1 MGYRPDGEIS
11 TGSGNIP
18 PVDPALLARPDVR
31 DALAGHDIGALFRA
45 LSQSGWTQREI
56 AKATTMPQ
64 SSVSEIV
71 TGRRVIDYRV
81 LVRIADGLGIPRELM
96 NFAPGEGGGAYP
108 GDTEEISEE
117 VRAAM
122 RRRALLAAAGIAVVG
137 RPLQDISDLTP
148 LPAAPVPLPSQ
159 LLRVHAVKVRE
170 LTRGLDEA
178 GCAYGS
184 DPAVSSAA
192 SAWATRLLDVPGAEP
207 VKRALMSAVAEL
219 HIHAGWSAFD
229 AGLPE
234 LTMYHYTRGL
244 ELATATGDAYLQ
256 TIACNH
262 AGLATVEHGHPDDG
276 LKLLQLGQLNA
287 RKIPTDDG
295 RMMVVGE
302 CSPVAAEACAR
313 ADSATALFR
322 LGYPEAAD
330 TEVATSRELWTP
342 TSTDPAGDL
351 DYVAASL
358 ALDRGR
364 LDIAEPFAAASL
376 QRWEGGSRRAR
387 TGSLILLATIHV
399 RAGEPDGPRLAHEA
413 ITGVTKLSSMRARR
427 RLEPLVAA
435 LHARPGSDTR
445 ELARTAHHIAT
456 TRA

>member
-1 MGYRPDGEIS
+1 MGDRPDGN
-11 TGSGNIP
+11 TP
-18 PVDPALLARPDVR
+18 PVDPALLARPDVC

-45 LSQSGWTQREI
+45 LGQSGWTQREI

-96 NFAPGEGGGAYP
+96 NFTSGDGGAYP
-108 GDTEEISEE
+108 GGTDPTEEISEE

-148 LPAAPVPLPSQ
+148 LPGPAPVPLPSRI
-159 LLRVHAVKVRE
+159 LGVHVVKVRD
-170 LTRGLDEA
+170 LTRRLAEA

-184 DPAVSSAA
+184 DPQVSSAA
-192 SAWATRLLDVPGAEP
+192 AAWATRLLDVSGAEP
-207 VKRALMSAVAEL
+207 VKRALRSAVAEL

-229 AGLPE
+229 ASLPE
-234 LTMYHYTRGL
+234 LTMHHYTRGL
-244 ELATATGDAYLQ
+244 ELATDTGDTYLQ
-256 TIACNH
+256 TIACNQS
-262 AGLATVEHGHPDDG
+262 GLATVEYGHPDDG

-287 RKIPTDDG
+287 RKILTDDG
-295 RMMVVGE
+295 RTMVVGGN
-302 CSPVAAEACAR
+302 CSPAAAEACAR

-322 LGYPEAAD
+322 LGYPDAAD
-330 TEVATSRELWTP
+330 TEVATSRELWIP
-342 TSTDPAGDL
+342 TASDPSGDL
-351 DYVAASL
+351 DRVAASL

-399 RAGEPDGPRLAHEA
+399 RAGEPDGVRLAHDA